1 MRDIEAEI
9 AKAEKKVYGNVCR
22 SCDRPI
28 ENGLTVS
35 DRTDEYPECNECD
48 AKKDRLIL
56 DMPEYGCVVWFEGEK
71 TAYGLMVCEGN
82 GFYRAGG
89 VAEANEQLLTCDL
102 SAPEDQAFLDHIN
115 EAFGTNLRFDEFA
128 GR

>member
-1 MRDIEAEI
+1 MNIESEI
-9 AKAEKKVYGNVCR
+9 AKAEKSVYGNVCR

-28 ENGLTVS
+28 ENGLTVA
-35 DRTDEYPECNECD
+35 DPTVEWPECNECD

-56 DMPEYGCVVWFEGEK
+56 DMPDFGCVVWFEGEK
-71 TAYGLMVCEGN
+71 NAYGLMCCEEGE
-82 GFYRAGG
+82 FYKAGG

-102 SAPEDQAFLDHIN
+102 TAPENQEFLDHIN
-115 EAFGTNLRFDEFA
+115 DAFGTNLRFDEFA